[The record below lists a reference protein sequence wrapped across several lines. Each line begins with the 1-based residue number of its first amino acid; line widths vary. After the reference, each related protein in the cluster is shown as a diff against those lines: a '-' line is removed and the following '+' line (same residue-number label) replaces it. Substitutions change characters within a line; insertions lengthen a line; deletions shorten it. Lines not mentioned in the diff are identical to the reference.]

1 MQKRKVLLIFG
12 ILLSFTPLSSPQER
26 LTLTLDKSVRI
37 ALAQNP
43 YHLATEERV
52 DAAYSRLREAAS
64 GFLPSL
70 NAQGQH
76 TLEEKSMELEFPS
89 FIPGEPPQRVEIDF
103 TRDYQFSMSLTL
115 PLFTGGRLT
124 SGFRQAKYNLEST
137 KEAVRQSK
145 HTTVFNTK
153 RAFYGHLLAKEF
165 VIVAEEAVRVAE
177 ENLENVKNMYEVGM
191 ASKMDLLRSEVRLT
205 NMQPQVIAAK
215 NNLRI
220 SELNLKTLLGMDL
233 SQPVEIE
240 GALKYEP
247 FKPDLEKC
255 IATALAQRP
264 EVRQNEFQRKMAGES
279 LKLSRA
285 GYLPTVA
292 VSGSY
297 SFWADKLNFQKD
309 TWSSFYAVNLVF
321 NIPIFNGFK
330 ESAQIAHSKALI
342 REIELNQKALEDA
355 VELEVRQAVFMLEE
369 AKETLVSQE
378 KNTEQARE
386 SLRISQ
392 LNYSEGM
399 ATTLDVIS
407 AEAAYGQ
414 AQVNYSQ
421 ALYDYVVAV
430 AELDR
435 AMGVGFEDYEQ
446 QKSEE

>member
-1 MQKRKVLLIFG
+1 MQKGKISLVFI
-12 ILLSFTPLSSPQER
+12 ILVSIIQMSFSQER
-26 LTLTLDKSVRI
+26 LTLTLEKSVRI
-37 ALAQNP
+37 ALTQNP

-52 DAAYSRLREAAS
+52 DAAYSKLREAAS
-64 GFLPSL
+64 GFMPSL

-76 TLEEKSMELEFPS
+76 TLDEKVMELEFPS

-103 TRDYQFSMSLTL
+103 TRDYQFSMSLSL
-115 PLFTGGRLT
+115 PLFSGGRLT
-124 SGFRQAKYNLEST
+124 SGFKQAKYNLEST

-145 HTTVFNTK
+145 HLTVFNTK

-165 VIVAEEAVRVAE
+165 VSVAEEAVQVAE

-205 NMQPQVIAAK
+205 NMQPEVIAAK

-220 SELNLKTLLGMDL
+220 SELNLKTVLGMDL

-240 GALKYEP
+240 GALSYEP
-247 FKPDLEKC
+247 LEPDLEEC
-255 IATALAQRP
+255 ITTALAQRP
-264 EVRQNEFQRKMAGES
+264 ELRQFDFQRKIAGES

-285 GYLPTVA
+285 GYLPTLA

-297 SFWADKLNFQKD
+297 SFWADKLNFRKN
-309 TWSSFYAVNLVF
+309 TWASFYAVNLVL

-330 ESAQIAHSKALI
+330 ESAQIAQSKAMI
-342 REIELNQKALEDA
+342 REIELNQKALQDA
-355 VELEVRQAVFMLEE
+355 VEFEVRQAVLLLRE
-369 AKETLVSQE
+369 AKETLLSQG
-378 KNTEQARE
+378 KNTEQAKE
-386 SLRISQ
+386 SLRITQ

-407 AEAAYGQ
+407 AEAAYSQ
-414 AQVNYSQ
+414 ARVNYSQ
-421 ALYDYVVAV
+421 ALYNYVVAV

-435 AMGVGFEDYEQ
+435 AMGVGYEDYD
-446 QKSEE
+446 

>member
-1 MQKRKVLLIFG
+1 MQKGKILLIF
-12 ILLSFTPLSSPQER
+12 IVLVSLTQMSFSQER
-26 LTLTLDKSVRI
+26 LTLTLEKSVRI
-37 ALAQNP
+37 ALTQNP

-76 TLEEKSMELEFPS
+76 TLDEKSMELEFPS

-103 TRDYQFSMSLTL
+103 TRDYQFSMSLSL
-115 PLFTGGRLT
+115 PIFTGGRLT
-124 SGFRQAKYNLEST
+124 SGFKQAKYNLEST

-145 HTTVFNTK
+145 YVTVFNTK

-165 VIVAEEAVRVAE
+165 VSVAEEAVRVAE

-205 NMQPQVIAAK
+205 NMQPEVIAAK

-220 SELNLKTLLGMDL
+220 SELNLKTMLGMDF
-233 SQPVEIE
+233 SQSVEIE
-240 GALKYEP
+240 GALSYEALE
-247 FKPDLEKC
+247 PDLEEC
-255 IATALAQRP
+255 ITTALAQRP
-264 EVRQNEFQRKMAGES
+264 EVRQFDFQRKMAGES
-279 LKLSRA
+279 LKFSRA
-285 GYLPTVA
+285 GYLPTLA

-297 SFWADKLNFQKD
+297 SFWADKLNFRKD
-309 TWSSFYAVNLVF
+309 NWSSFYTVNLVL

-330 ESAQIAHSKALI
+330 ESAQIAQSKAMI
-342 REIELNQKALEDA
+342 REIELNQKALQDA
-355 VELEVRQAVFMLEE
+355 VEFEVRQAVLMLKE
-369 AKETLVSQE
+369 AKETLLSQE
-378 KNTEQARE
+378 KNTEQAQE
-386 SLRISQ
+386 SLRITQ

-407 AEAAYGQ
+407 AEAAYSQ

-421 ALYDYVVAV
+421 ALYNYVVAV

-435 AMGVGFEDYEQ
+435 AMGVGYEDYD
-446 QKSEE
+446 

>member
-1 MQKRKVLLIFG
+1 MPKRKVLIIVIGLVV
-12 ILLSFTPLSSPQER
+12 LAQMSFSQER

-37 ALAQNP
+37 ALSHNP
-43 YHLATEERV
+43 QHLATEERV
-52 DAAYSRLREAAS
+52 EAAYSKLREAAS
-64 GFLPSL
+64 GFMPSL

-76 TLEEKSMELEFPS
+76 TLDEKSMELEFPS

-115 PLFTGGRLT
+115 PLYTGGRLT
-124 SGFRQAKYNLEST
+124 SGFKQAKYNLESS
-137 KEAVRQSK
+137 KESVRQSK
-145 HTTVFNTK
+145 HLTVFNTK

-165 VIVAEEAVRVAE
+165 VTVAEEAVRVAE

-191 ASKMDLLRSEVRLT
+191 ASRMDLLRSEVRLT
-205 NMQPQVIAAK
+205 NMQPEVIAAK

-220 SELNLKTLLGMDL
+220 SELNLKTILGMDL
-233 SQPVEIE
+233 ALPVEIE
-240 GALKYEP
+240 GALSYEP
-247 FKPDLEKC
+247 LAPDLEEC

-264 EVRQNEFQRKMAGES
+264 EMRQYDFQRKMAGES

-285 GYLPTVA
+285 SYFPTLA

-309 TWSSFYAVNLVF
+309 TWSSFYAVNLVL
-321 NIPIFNGFK
+321 NIPIFNGLK
-330 ESAQIAHSKALI
+330 ESAQMAQAKAFI
-342 REIELNQKALEDA
+342 REIELTQQALRDA
-355 VELEVRQAVFMLEE
+355 VELEVRQAVLRLKE
-369 AKETLVSQE
+369 AKEILLSQE
-378 KNTEQARE
+378 KNTEQAKE

-392 LNYSEGM
+392 LNFSEGM

-407 AEAAYGQ
+407 AEAAYSQ

-421 ALYDYVVAV
+421 ALYSYVVAA

-435 AMGVGFEDYEQ
+435 AMGIGHEDYED
-446 QKSEE
+446 

>member
-1 MQKRKVLLIFG
+1 MQKGKIFLVIAVLLSLIQM
-12 ILLSFTPLSSPQER
+12 SFPQER

-37 ALAQNP
+37 ALTQNP

-76 TLEEKSMELEFPS
+76 TLDEKVMELEFPS
-89 FIPGEPPQRVEIDF
+89 FVPGEPPQRVEVDF
-103 TRDYQFSMSLTL
+103 TRDYQFSMSLSF

-124 SGFRQAKYNLEST
+124 SGFKQAKYNLEST
-137 KEAVRQSK
+137 KEAVRQSR
-145 HTTVFNTK
+145 HLTVFNTK

-165 VIVAEEAVRVAE
+165 VSVAEEAVRVAE
-177 ENLENVKNMYEVGM
+177 ENLNNVKNMYEVGM

-205 NMQPQVIAAK
+205 NMQPEVIAAK

-220 SELNLKTLLGMDL
+220 SELSLKTVLGLEL

-240 GALKYEP
+240 GSLSYEP
-247 FKPDLEKC
+247 FEPDLDEC
-255 IATALAQRP
+255 ISQAVAHRP
-264 EVRQNEFQRKMAGES
+264 EIKQIDFQRKMAGES

-285 GYLPTVA
+285 GYLPSLA

-297 SFWADKLNFQKD
+297 SFWADKLNFRKD
-309 TWSSFYAVNLVF
+309 TWSSFYTVNLVL

-330 ESAQIAHSKALI
+330 ESAQVAQSKAVI
-342 REIELNQKALEDA
+342 REIELNQKALQDA
-355 VELEVRQAVFMLEE
+355 VEFEVRQAFLLLME

-378 KNTEQARE
+378 KNTEQAKE
-386 SLRISQ
+386 SLRITQ
-392 LNYSEGM
+392 LNFSEGM

-407 AEAAYGQ
+407 AEAAYSQ
-414 AQVNYSQ
+414 AQVNYSR
-421 ALYDYVVAV
+421 ALYNYVVAV
-430 AELDR
+430 ADLDR
-435 AMGVGFEDYEQ
+435 AMGVGYEDYD
-446 QKSEE
+446 